1 MDENIIVNYWNLN
14 KVYVIITAVIVTV
27 FAIII
32 FYLFMLFQI
41 QISKELNSQCNN
53 PIAIYFDKESRTQCL
68 TKAMFKQ
75 NALANIDK
83 EFKTDSSIINTNITN
98 LKQKIQLVNG
108 EFDALQTR
116 LSEDEAQELIAAK
129 KTFMDLS
136 GVIDNIKT
144 KYTEN
149 KNQLETLF
157 NDYDKTFN
165 DNIQIMVDVG
175 DSLVN
180 KLLSNV
186 YTKSWKN
193 KRQALVNSYNKIK
206 EYLNKMVELQIVKP
220 EEINMREL
228 SKDAQNGKTK

>member
-14 KVYVIITAVIVTV
+14 KVYVIITAVIVAV
-27 FAIII
+27 FAIIS

-68 TKAMFKQ
+68 TKAMLKQ

-83 EFKTDSSIINTNITN
+83 EFKKDSSIINTNITN

-116 LSEDEAQELIAAK
+116 LSEDEAKELVAVK

-165 DNIQIMVDVG
+165 DNIQIMVGVG

>member
-14 KVYVIITAVIVTV
+14 KVYVIITAVIVAV

-68 TKAMFKQ
+68 TKSMFKQ

-98 LKQKIQLVNG
+98 LKQKMQMVDG
-108 EFDALQTR
+108 EFDALQKR

-136 GVIDNIKT
+136 GVIVNIKT

-165 DNIQIMVDVG
+165 DNIQIMVGVG

-193 KRQALVNSYNKIK
+193 KRKALVNSYNKIK

>member
-14 KVYVIITAVIVTV
+14 KVYVIITAVIVAV
-27 FAIII
+27 FAIIS

-41 QISKELNSQCNN
+41 QISKELNSQCDN
-53 PIAIYFDKESRTQCL
+53 PIAIYFDNETRTHCL
-68 TKAMFKQ
+68 TKAMLKR
-75 NALANIDK
+75 NELSNIDK

-98 LKQKIQLVNG
+98 LKQKMQLVNG
-108 EFDALQTR
+108 EFDALQKR
-116 LSEDEAQELIAAK
+116 LSEDEAQELVAVK

-149 KNQLETLF
+149 KTQLETLF
-157 NDYDKTFN
+157 NDYEKTFN
-165 DNIQIMVDVG
+165 DNIQIMVGVG

-193 KRQALVNSYNKIK
+193 KRKALVDSYTKIQ

-220 EEINMREL
+220 EEIRMREL

>member
-14 KVYVIITAVIVTV
+14 KVYVIITAVIVAV
-27 FAIII
+27 FAIIS
-32 FYLFMLFQI
+32 FYLFIQFQI
-41 QISKELNSQCNN
+41 EISKELNSQCDN

-68 TKAMFKQ
+68 TKAMLKQ

-83 EFKTDSSIINTNITN
+83 EFKKDSSIINTNITN
-98 LKQKIQLVNG
+98 LKQKMQLVDG
-108 EFDALQTR
+108 EFDALQKR
-116 LSEDEAQELIAAK
+116 LSEDEAQELVAVK
-129 KTFMDLS
+129 KAFMDLS
-136 GVIDNIKT
+136 GVIVNIKT

-149 KNQLETLF
+149 KTQLGDLF
-157 NDYDKTFN
+157 NDYEKTFN
-165 DNIQIMVDVG
+165 DNIQIMVGVG

>member
-1 MDENIIVNYWNLN
+1 
-14 KVYVIITAVIVTV
+14 
-27 FAIII
+27 
-32 FYLFMLFQI
+32 
-41 QISKELNSQCNN
+41 
-53 PIAIYFDKESRTQCL
+53 
-68 TKAMFKQ
+68 MFKQ

-98 LKQKIQLVNG
+98 LKQKMQMVDG
-108 EFDALQTR
+108 EFDALQKR

-136 GVIDNIKT
+136 GVIVNIKT

-165 DNIQIMVDVG
+165 DNIQIMVGVG

-193 KRQALVNSYNKIK
+193 KRKALVNSYNKIK

>member
-41 QISKELNSQCNN
+41 QISKELNSQCDN
-53 PIAIYFDKESRTQCL
+53 PIAIYFDKESRTHCL
-68 TKAMFKQ
+68 TKAMLKR
-75 NALANIDK
+75 NELANIDK

-98 LKQKIQLVNG
+98 LKQKMQMVDG
-108 EFDALQTR
+108 EFDALQKR
-116 LSEDEAQELIAAK
+116 LSEDEAKELVAVK

-165 DNIQIMVDVG
+165 DNIQIMVGVG